1 MKTTR
6 RKTSTRK
13 GPAKAPAF
21 VIAHTIVIVATMLI
35 AGASAFAT
43 AIWTQ
48 SLGLTGSLAIA
59 AAVFAASLAFLLD
72 MVPVAFAPVWARSG
86 WKLMIPGFMLIAG
99 FMLIGGAI
107 QVNGI
112 VSLDKTQKAE
122 QIQEA
127 QGRYNAAQAK
137 LDAIV
142 IPERECLCP
151 QTRAA
156 DVEQFD
162 AKRKGPIADRFVA
175 KQDLDRLNEVTLPI
189 TEMGIAAMIYQIV
202 AFLIR
207 SMITAVTVRIQNR
220 LNAEFAEA
228 EKLRKKEAKAKAKE
242 RDAKAEKKTRATA
255 QNLASSKSHLY
266 LAAAN
271 DG

>member
-13 GPAKAPAF
+13 GPAKAPGF
-21 VIAHTIVIVATMLI
+21 VIAHTIVIIATMLI

-48 SLGLTGSLAIA
+48 SLGLTGSLTIA

-86 WKLMIPGFMLIAG
+86 KLMVPGFILLAG
-99 FMLIGGAI
+99 FMLVGGAI
-107 QVNGI
+107 QVNG
-112 VSLDKTQKAE
+112 VVTLDKAQKAE

-127 QGRYNAAQAK
+127 QSRYNEAQVK

-142 IPERECLCP
+142 IPERKCLCP

-175 KQDLDRLNEVTLPI
+175 KQDLNRLNEVTLPI

-207 SMITAVTVRIQNR
+207 SMITAVTVRIQSR
-220 LNAEFAEA
+220 LSAEYAAE
-228 EKLRKKEAKAKAKE
+228 EKRKEKATKAKAKE
-242 RDAKAEKKTRATA
+242 RDAKAEKKTRGTA

-271 DG
+271 DA